1 MNPDVRWSSLQL
13 TVGVAL
19 QHAALEIKTSWRFFQ
34 ADAVRTRWRAGRP
47 LAVLPLSFASKGCTS

>member
-1 MNPDVRWSSLQL
+1 MSGGRHFKF

-19 QHAALEIKTSWRFFQ
+19 QHAALEIKTSWRFSGGTLC
-34 ADAVRTRWRAGRP
+34 VTRWRAGEP

>member
-1 MNPDVRWSSLQL
+1 MSGGRHFKF

-34 ADAVRTRWRAGRP
+34 AGRCAYALARGQAAGGV
-47 LAVLPLSFASKGCTS
+47 AA